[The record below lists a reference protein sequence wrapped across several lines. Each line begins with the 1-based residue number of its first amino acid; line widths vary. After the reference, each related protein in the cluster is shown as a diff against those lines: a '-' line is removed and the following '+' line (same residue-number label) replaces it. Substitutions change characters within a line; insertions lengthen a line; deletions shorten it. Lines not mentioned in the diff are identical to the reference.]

1 MYIIAIITNLTTN
14 FIDVIQKAT
23 TEKEVS
29 LPFGVLISRVVIM
42 AKISLHDNESIFKIY
57 GKISIVTVI
66 KSKDMV
72 SKKKKHILKGL
83 SHLNP
88 KLLKPA
94 TPYSIL

>member
-1 MYIIAIITNLTTN
+1 MYIIAIIMNLTTN

-29 LPFGVLISRVVIM
+29 LPFSVLISRVVIM

-72 SKKKKHILKGL
+72 SKKKNT
-83 SHLNP
+83 S
-88 KLLKPA
+88 
-94 TPYSIL
+94 